1 MRWPWQKKQPDT
13 DSPVVKPIYQ
23 KPITEFEAKRL
34 AQTGRWLTIQI
45 QVMPKG
51 AWCNWKHD
59 VPPELK
65 KEAKEALVALALEL
79 QKK

>member
-1 MRWPWQKKQPDT
+1 MKWPWQKSDPE
-13 DSPVVKPIYQ
+13 PPAVRPIYQ

-34 AQTGRWLTIQI
+34 ARNGQWLTIQI
-45 QVMPKG
+45 QVMPNGK
-51 AWCNWKHD
+51 WTNWKHD

>member
-1 MRWPWQKKQPDT
+1 MRWPWQNRDRELLA
-13 DSPVVKPIYQ
+13 VRPIYQ

-45 QVMPKG
+45 QVMPNGK
-51 AWCNWKHD
+51 WTNWKHD

>member
-1 MRWPWQKKQPDT
+1 MRWWPWQKRDLELRA
-13 DSPVVKPIYQ
+13 VRPIYQ

-45 QVMPKG
+45 QVMPNGK
-51 AWCNWKHD
+51 WTNWKHN